1 MKIFIFASMLAVVLC
16 QEFHPLPKGK
26 TCPDLPL
33 GELYA
38 VLDDCRGRD
47 EPHCLTDD
55 RHRHGLVCVEERD
68 IQTEYCP
75 YYNTDNSAME
85 ERSCIGEGCPE
96 KPFPSMS
103 AVRYPGCYKD
113 YRSGSRNDS
122 KTRHSFQFDTYI
134 LFSYIFLLLFPLLL
148 LNKT

>member
-1 MKIFIFASMLAVVLC
+1 MLAVVLC
-16 QEFHPLPKGK
+16 QEFNPLPKGK

-68 IQTEYCP
+68 IQT
-75 YYNTDNSAME
+75 
-85 ERSCIGEGCPE
+85 G
-96 KPFPSMS
+96 KSMDKRLTS
-103 AVRYPGCYKD
+103 
-113 YRSGSRNDS
+113 SRES
-122 KTRHSFQFDTYI
+122 
-134 LFSYIFLLLFPLLL
+134 LF
-148 LNKT
+148 